1 LTLNRRRSVG
11 FQRRGE
17 DIVIK
22 QFLLRFALVAELIV
36 LAGLPARA
44 QFVCTAI
51 KQHPFKKRCCCR
63 EQRTF
68 GQLSFFKQARC
79 KRRSFKQRQ
88 FRWLRGE
95 KFAAAFGLFLAGS
108 RIAGSAAI
116 TFRLSG
122 AIALAMAA
130 LMVASLAAR
139 AQVVA
144 PSQVTPEAL
153 RPPAPSGPSPPKISG
168 GEALKAPAG
177 ADKLSFIAGRVTIK
191 GAFPELDNE
200 TRAFIKAVKGRRVTV
215 ARIYELANTMEQAY
229 ARAGY
234 VLVRVTVPEQKLVDG
249 GPLEIV
255 VVDGFI
261 EKVEV
266 DKVPELVRASVAAR
280 LAWLVGRKHIKL
292 ADIERHVLIAG
303 EVPGLR
309 LKSTLERG
317 KTADGVLLVLE
328 GTHQVVTATATVDDR
343 MPASLG
349 TWTYG
354 TTVSI
359 NSAFGFGEQIYGS
372 AQAGG
377 DPAQAFDPASPLRIL
392 GAGMVLPLG
401 VDGWTVNPEFT
412 YSRTLPVPAFGGPV
426 NLGTFDRFALRTTYP
441 VIRTRTQT
449 FSLNGAFEYIDQT
462 VFLPMFNS
470 DLNHDRYSV
479 LRAGPSLDTV
489 LPWYDQTLQV
499 SASFSQGL
507 GGRDPSDGVPLSRPG
522 ASPFFSHA
530 NFDGHWVQPLKDG
543 FRFDL
548 IGRGQTSFGQPQ
560 MLPEQFFLDSPLAIS
575 SYPTGSLPVDEGAT
589 LRAELSRPFSVPDI
603 KIPLVLSPY
612 LFGAYGAGRLDEPKP
627 LEVAMVHAAT
637 FGAGVRSNI
646 DGPDGYRGIS
656 IALEAARQYTN
667 LPTLPQAWRENI
679 VVNMRF

>member
-1 LTLNRRRSVG
+1 
-11 FQRRGE
+11 
-17 DIVIK
+17 
-22 QFLLRFALVAELIV
+22 VA
-36 LAGLPARA
+36 AYW
-44 QFVCTAI
+44 
-51 KQHPFKKRCCCR
+51 
-63 EQRTF
+63 
-68 GQLSFFKQARC
+68 S
-79 KRRSFKQRQ
+79 
-88 FRWLRGE
+88 
-95 KFAAAFGLFLAGS
+95 FLAGF
-108 RIAGSAAI
+108 RIAGSMAT
-116 TFRLSG
+116 TFRVSV
-122 AIALAMAA
+122 AVALAMTA
-130 LMVASLAAR
+130 LMVTSFNAR

-144 PSQVTPEAL
+144 PSQVTPATL
-153 RPPAPSGPSPPKISG
+153 RPAAPSAPSPPKISG
-168 GEALKAPAG
+168 GEALNAPAG

-191 GAFPELDNE
+191 GAFLELDSE

-229 ARAGY
+229 ARDGY

-249 GPLEIV
+249 GPLEIL

-317 KTADGVLLVLE
+317 KTAGGVLLVLE
-328 GTHQVVTATATVDDR
+328 GTHQVVTATTTVDDR

-377 DPAQAFDPASPLRIL
+377 DPTQAFDPASPLRIL
-392 GAGMVLPLG
+392 GAGAVLPLG

-412 YSRTLPVPAFGGPV
+412 YSRTLPVPSTVATPVAPAAGLV
-426 NLGTFDRFALRTTYP
+426 NLGTFDRFALRTTYSM
-441 VIRTRTQT
+441 IRTRTQS
-449 FSLNGAFEYIDQT
+449 FSLNGAFEYIDQA
-462 VFLPMFNS
+462 VFLPMLNS

-479 LRAGPSLDTV
+479 LRVGPSLDSA
-489 LPWYDQTLQV
+489 LPWYDQTLQA
-499 SASFSQGL
+499 SAIFSQGL
-507 GGRDPSDGVPLSRPG
+507 GGRDPSDGIPLSRPG

-560 MLPEQFFLDSPLAIS
+560 MLPEQFFLDGPLAIS

-589 LRAELSRPFSVPDI
+589 LRAELSRPFSVPDL
-603 KIPLVLSPY
+603 KIPVVLSPY
-612 LFGAYGAGRLDEPKP
+612 LFGAYGAGRLDDPPP
-627 LEVAMVHAAT
+627 LEIATVHAAAY
-637 FGAGVRSNI
+637 GAGVRSNV
-646 DGPDGYRGIS
+646 DFPDGYRGFS
-656 IALEAARQYTN
+656 VAFEAARQYSN
-667 LPTLPQAWRENI
+667 LPTLPQAWRENV

>member
-1 LTLNRRRSVG
+1 MAG
-11 FQRRGE
+11 FE
-17 DIVIK
+17 
-22 QFLLRFALVAELIV
+22 LLF
-36 LAGLPARA
+36 
-44 QFVCTAI
+44 
-51 KQHPFKKRCCCR
+51 
-63 EQRTF
+63 
-68 GQLSFFKQARC
+68 
-79 KRRSFKQRQ
+79 
-88 FRWLRGE
+88 
-95 KFAAAFGLFLAGS
+95 AGS
-108 RIAGSAAI
+108 RIVGSATTTI
-116 TFRLSG
+116 RLFG
-122 AIALAMAA
+122 AAALAMAA
-130 LMVASLAAR
+130 LIAASLTAH

-144 PSQVTPEAL
+144 PSQVTPETL

-191 GAFPELDNE
+191 GAFPELDSE
-200 TRAFIKAVKGRRVTV
+200 TRAFIKAAKGRRVTV

-234 VLVRVTVPEQKLVDG
+234 VLVRVTVPEQKLIDG

-255 VVDGFI
+255 IVDGFI

-266 DKVPELVRASVAAR
+266 DKVPEMARAAVAAR

-309 LKSTLERG
+309 LKSTLEPG
-317 KTADGVLLVLE
+317 KSEGGVLLVLE
-328 GTHQVVTATATVDDR
+328 GAHQVVTAFTTVDNR
-343 MPASLG
+343 MPELLG

-392 GAGMVLPLG
+392 GAGMVLPIG
-401 VDGWTVNPEFT
+401 VDGWTINPEFT
-412 YSRTLPVPAFGGPV
+412 YSRTLPVPSAVATPVAPAAGLV

-441 VIRTRTQT
+441 VIRTRSQT

-470 DLNHDRYSV
+470 DLNHDRYGV
-479 LRAGPSLDTV
+479 LRAGPLLDTA

-543 FRFDL
+543 VRLDL
-548 IGRGQTSFGQPQ
+548 IGSAQTSFGKPM
-560 MLPEQFFLDSPLAIS
+560 MLPEQFFLDGPLAIS
-575 SYPTGSLPVDEGAT
+575 SYPIGSLAVDEGAT
-589 LRAELSRPFSVPDI
+589 LRSELKSAVLHPGNQNTRGPVAIPFR
-603 KIPLVLSPY
+603 
-612 LFGAYGAGRLDEPKP
+612 RLRRRAPR
-627 LEVAMVHAAT
+627 
-637 FGAGVRSNI
+637 RSEGLRGY
-646 DGPDGYRGIS
+646 DGPRRHVRGGR
-656 IALEAARQYTN
+656 A
-667 LPTLPQAWRENI
+667 
-679 VVNMRF
+679 

>member
-1 LTLNRRRSVG
+1 
-11 FQRRGE
+11 
-17 DIVIK
+17 
-22 QFLLRFALVAELIV
+22 VA
-36 LAGLPARA
+36 G
-44 QFVCTAI
+44 
-51 KQHPFKKRCCCR
+51 
-63 EQRTF
+63 
-68 GQLSFFKQARC
+68 
-79 KRRSFKQRQ
+79 
-88 FRWLRGE
+88 
-95 KFAAAFGLFLAGS
+95 FGLFLAGS
-108 RIAGSAAI
+108 RIAASAAI

-122 AIALAMAA
+122 AVALAMAA
-130 LMVASLAAR
+130 VMVASLAAH
-139 AQVVA
+139 AQIVS
-144 PSQVTPEAL
+144 PSQVTPETL
-153 RPPAPSGPSPPKISG
+153 RPPAPSGSSPPKISG

-191 GAFPELDNE
+191 GAFPELDKE

-280 LAWLVGRKHIKL
+280 LAWLVGRKHVRL

-412 YSRTLPVPAFGGPV
+412 YSRTLPVPAFGDLV
-426 NLGTFDRFALRTTYP
+426 NIGTFDRFALRTAYP

-449 FSLNGAFEYIDQT
+449 LTLNAAIEYIDQT
-462 VFLPMFNS
+462 IFLPMFDK

-479 LRAGPSLDTV
+479 LRGGPTLEIT
-489 LPWYDQTLQV
+489 LPWYDELLHA

-507 GGRDPSDGVPLSRPG
+507 GGRNATDGVPLSRPG
-522 ASPFFSHA
+522 TGPNFSHA
-530 NFDGHWVQPLKDG
+530 NFDGHLIQPLKDG
-543 FRFDL
+543 FRLDL
-548 IGRGQTSFGQPQ
+548 IGSAQTSFGRPM
-560 MLPEQFFLDSPLAIS
+560 MLPEQFFLDGPLAIS

-589 LRAELSRPFSVPDI
+589 LRAELSRPFSVPEI
-603 KIPLVLSPY
+603 KIPVVLSPY
-612 LFGAYGAGRLDEPKP
+612 LFGAYGAGRLYDPTP

-637 FGAGVRSNI
+637 FGAGVRSNV
-646 DGPDGYRGIS
+646 DLPGGYQGFS
-656 IALEAARQYTN
+656 VALEMARQYSN
-667 LPTLPQAWRENI
+667 LPTLPQAWRENV